1 MKDFFEEKIDVRS
14 YQMGIFALMKR
25 RSRFTN
31 DEYRIIQVAY
41 GDADDFDPIVRLEYT
56 ILEPELR
63 RRVANSIEELA
74 ALGFDGIQ
82 VDIEAGRS

>member
-31 DEYRIIQVAY
+31 DEYRILQVAY
-41 GDADDFDPIVRLEYT
+41 GDADD
-56 ILEPELR
+56 LEPELR